1 MNFRQTPPPISAIR
15 PLTLPP
21 MRRFTLPS
29 GMTFLFYDRCDKDIA
44 SISVIVNGGFAEAAS
59 PAIAVLTAD
68 MQREGSNSMSGAEI
82 ASHLDFNG
90 AWIKSSPSSHHTR
103 HSIFTLR
110 NRLKKVLPVF
120 ADLIFHPSFP
130 YQELTVRRETLAR
143 NIEVSR
149 SNVAYL
155 SRCRSEKM
163 IMGETHPLATEDMPD
178 DIRRIT
184 ADDLKRFHAGHTG
197 ASAVTVL
204 VCADISEYEIREI
217 IDIFNNTALQSTP
230 SPLRCR
236 TFSPIAP
243 SGREPDLIRIGNA
256 SQSSVV
262 LTLPAIPRTHQDYLP
277 LHMTAFALGGYF
289 GSRLMLNIREDKGL
303 TYGISASLQGYIDD
317 SYIEIAAETG
327 NSHVEQLIDE
337 VRSELSRLSSD
348 PCHGDE
354 LTRIRQAAQATQT
367 AVLDS
372 PLAITNHHATTILSG
387 LPDGYFEAK
396 QQAIRSLTPDI
407 IAEMASRYL
416 RPEFLR
422 IAIAGNPV
430 NI

>member
-1 MNFRQTPPPISAIR
+1 
-15 PLTLPP
+15 

-29 GMTFLFYDRCDKDIA
+29 GMTFLFYNRCDKDIA
-44 SISVIVNGGFAEAAS
+44 NISVIVNGGYAEATS
-59 PAIAVLTAD
+59 PAIAVLAAD
-68 MQREGSNSMSGAEI
+68 MQREGSRSMSGAEI

-110 NRLKKVLPVF
+110 HRLKNVLPVF

-130 YQELTVRRETLAR
+130 EQELTVRRESLAR

-163 IMGETHPLATEDMPD
+163 IMGENHPLATEDMPD

-184 ADDLKRFHAGHTG
+184 ADDLKRFHSAHAG

-204 VCADISEYEIREI
+204 ICADISEDEIREI
-217 IDIFNNTALQSTP
+217 IDIFNIAALRSNP
-230 SPLRCR
+230 SSLRCR
-236 TFSPIAP
+236 TFNPMAP
-243 SGREPDLIRIGNA
+243 SGAEPDLIRLENA

-262 LTLPAIPRTHQDYLP
+262 LTLPAIPRSHPDYLP
-277 LHMTAFALGGYF
+277 LHMTVFALGGYF

-317 SYIEIAAETG
+317 SYIEIAAETDNAHTG
-327 NSHVEQLIDE
+327 RLIDE

-354 LTRIRQAAQATQT
+354 LTRIRQAAQATQV

-416 RPEFLR
+416 RPELLR